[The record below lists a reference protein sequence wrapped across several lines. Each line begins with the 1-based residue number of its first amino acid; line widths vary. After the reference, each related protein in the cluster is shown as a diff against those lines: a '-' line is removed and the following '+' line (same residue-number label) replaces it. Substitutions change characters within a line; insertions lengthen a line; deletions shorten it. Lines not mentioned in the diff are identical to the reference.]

1 MAGSSK
7 GKYRYYLC
15 TGRQMSAALCG
26 EGRNHRQDALEEAI
40 LDHLGRYSDPVVV
53 RQLLVAQGEET
64 DHRADQEL
72 ARANKRL
79 VELEQAFLNDLDRV
93 DRGIMTEPEYLKR
106 QEVRRQEQTELQTQ
120 KADLE
125 ATVRLQNE
133 LEATVTTVPAKVQ
146 SFLEDFQ
153 RMDVREA
160 KAVLQSILK
169 AAHVFSDGRLEIE
182 FRS

>member
-1 MAGSSK
+1 MWS
-7 GKYRYYLC
+7 
-15 TGRQMSAALCG
+15 GRSW
-26 EGRNHRQDALEEAI
+26 R
-40 LDHLGRYSDPVVV
+40 S
-53 RQLLVAQGEET
+53 
-64 DHRADQEL
+64 RARKKNTRVESEL
-72 ARANKRL
+72 ARVNQRL
-79 VELEQAFLNDLDRV
+79 KEMEQGFLNDLDRV

-106 QEVRRQEQTELQTQ
+106 QEVRRQEQEEVQPLKAELEVTVQLQ
-120 KADLE
+120 KD
-125 ATVRLQNE
+125 T
-133 LEATVTTVPAKVQ
+133 EATVTTVPAKVQ